1 MLRRVRA
8 LAAVSIGLTHKKEEE
23 DEEKEEEKPLDFMGP
38 LLRFQQL
45 MKLANEKGKE
55 DRFYN
60 EINRLRYS
68 LRKLH
73 QEAERIFSEG
83 LQ

>member
-8 LAAVSIGLTHKKEEE
+8 LAAVSIGLTHK
-23 DEEKEEEKPLDFMGP
+23 KEEEKPLDFMGP